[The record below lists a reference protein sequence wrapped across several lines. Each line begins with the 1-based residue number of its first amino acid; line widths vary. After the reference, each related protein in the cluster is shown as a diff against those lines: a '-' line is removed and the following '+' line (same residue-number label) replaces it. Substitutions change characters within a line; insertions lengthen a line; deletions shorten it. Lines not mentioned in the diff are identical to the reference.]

1 MYTDRQN
8 KRKRGF
14 TLIELMVV
22 ISIMGILAAVAVPN
36 IFGLIEKSREKIDL
50 MKLFY
55 LRDALNRALVEN
67 GEALTNYTT
76 IKPGDASK
84 YSKDDI
90 KTKLISG
97 KGLFILELD
106 KGQAPN
112 VSGTHKKANTIC
124 EIIGSTGTIYDAL
137 RDSGFED
144 VAGIVAERLIRGD
157 NVRTTNSPYSSNY
170 ITSTYTNE
178 NGTFIRTS
186 PRHKLFI
193 SKALNEPS
201 EGKRRLTLN
210 LQWTGGNP
218 DSHSLE
224 VYFYDHEHGKNYQSD
239 NGVCFATEPGK
250 CK

>member
-22 ISIMGILAAVAVPN
+22 ISIMGILAAVAVPSV
-36 IFGLIEKSREKIDL
+36 FGIVERSNEKIDL
-50 MKLFY
+50 LKLFY
-55 LRDALNRALVEN
+55 LRDALNRALIEN
-67 GEALTNYTT
+67 ENALTESTPV
-76 IKPGDASK
+76 KPGDKGK
-84 YSKDDI
+84 YDKDLNN
-90 KTKLISG
+90 KLING
-97 KGLFILELD
+97 VGLFIIEID
-106 KGQAPN
+106 KGQKPN
-112 VSGTHKKANTIC
+112 ISGTHKKANTIC

-137 RDSGFED
+137 RDSGLED

-186 PRHKLFI
+186 PRHQLFI

-201 EGKRRLTLN
+201 EGKRRLTVN
-210 LQWTGGNP
+210 LQWTGKNP

-224 VYFYDHEHGKNYQSD
+224 VYLYDHEHGKNYQSD
-239 NGVCFATEPGK
+239 HGVCFATEPGK
-250 CK
+250 CN

>member
-1 MYTDRQN
+1 MQPQEQK

-22 ISIMGILAAVAVPN
+22 ISVMGIIAAVAVPN

-76 IKPGDASK
+76 VKPGDASK

-90 KTKLISG
+90 KTKLING
-97 KGLFILELD
+97 VGLFIIEID
-106 KGQAPN
+106 KGQKPN
-112 VSGTHKKANTIC
+112 ISGTHNKAKTIC
-124 EIIGSTGTIYDAL
+124 EIIGTAGTFYDAL
-137 RDSGFED
+137 KDAGFED
-144 VAGIVAERLIRGD
+144 VAGIVKERLLKNN
-157 NVRTTNSPYSSNY
+157 NVSNDSPYFTVSS
-170 ITSTYTNE
+170 YTNE
-178 NGTFIRTS
+178 NGTFNRTT
-186 PRHKLFI
+186 PKHQIFI

-201 EGKRRLTLN
+201 EGKRRLTVN
-210 LQWTGGNP
+210 LQWTGKNP

-224 VYFYDHEHGKNYQSD
+224 VYLYDHEHGKNYQSD
-239 NGVCFATEPGK
+239 HGVCFATEPGK
-250 CK
+250 CN